1 MPPVPDNSEPVPDRQ
16 KTQDPTK
23 FRNNYANVAPLRG
36 KLPTEAD
43 EDTKEAGG
51 DWAIIVNHGM
61 GQQVHFETLESIALA
76 LRNAELRERKAA
88 EPIVTRVV
96 KLETLDGRPLEL
108 VRAEMKVK
116 VKSED
121 PNLPAE
127 SVHVYES
134 YWAPLTEGRVTL
146 RDVLQFLGEGA
157 FNGFAYLLR
166 HFGRFDRWAFGSLR
180 HFPIRGWLT
189 ALKLLFA
196 LFLLFAPVVLANFLA
211 ATQSIHVLF
220 STILGTA
227 TDSSTAKAARQLMD
241 FLTPYVACFEV
252 CLVVFALAVVV
263 LPKLYRSKLLSAEN
277 PFLVGIRFVVHLIA
291 LVLSFGALA
300 GVVVVEVLLLKRDS
314 EPLQF
319 LPINRPWGLLA
330 IWAIAIAAAF
340 VSRWFL
346 IQFIGDVAV
355 YVSAHKLSKFD
366 QLRDA
371 IKQTVLNVMGA
382 VYAAKSPEEKR
393 SDRAPQFPSR
403 DGWKFRYKKI
413 IVVGHSLGSVISYD
427 LLNQL
432 LLEDELNEIE
442 PGATS
447 AGPLNIRNR
456 TKLLLTF
463 GSPLDKIAYLFRI
476 KKSTDELRDAAISAW
491 QPMIRDYAF
500 RPDHW
505 LNIYSWMDLFSAP
518 LHFYDDPNNPANGDK
533 RRVVN
538 TIDWQAWVPIVAHTA
553 YWTNPLLGDV
563 LYKLITR
570 PDQKALAAPRIASR
584 PQVKM

>member
-1 MPPVPDNSEPVPDRQ
+1 VPENSEPGSDNR
-16 KTQDPTK
+16 KTQDPTS
-23 FRNNYANVAPLRG
+23 FRNNYANVAPLRHG
-36 KLPTEAD
+36 LPTESHR
-43 EDTKEAGG
+43 ETSEEAGA

-108 VRAEMKVK
+108 VRAEMTV
-116 VKSED
+116 ETGD
-121 PNLPAE
+121 PRLPAQ
-127 SVHVYES
+127 SAHIYES

-196 LFLLFAPVVLANFLA
+196 LVLLFAPVVLANFLA
-211 ATQSIHVLF
+211 VTQSIYLLF

-227 TDSSTAKAARQLMD
+227 ADSTTAKAARQLMD

-277 PFLVGIRFVVHLIA
+277 SFLVAARFVIHLIA
-291 LVLSFGALA
+291 LVLSFAALI
-300 GVVVVEVLLLKRDS
+300 GVVVIEVLLFKADS
-314 EPLQF
+314 QILRF

-330 IWAIAIAAAF
+330 IWAIAIAAAL

-382 VYAAKSPEEKR
+382 VYASKSPLE
-393 SDRAPQFPSR
+393 DRLDRPQESSSR

-432 LLEDELNEIE
+432 LLEDELNDIRAE
-442 PGATS
+442 GAS
-447 AGPLNIRNR
+447 AGSLEIRDR

-476 KKSTDELRDAAISAW
+476 KKSTDELRDAAIAAW
-491 QPMIRDYAF
+491 QPMIRDYDF
-500 RPDHW
+500 RPDRW

-518 LHFYDDPNNPANGDK
+518 LHFYDDPDNRKNGESKRVANL
-533 RRVVN
+533 
-538 TIDWQAWVPIVAHTA
+538 IDRQAWVPIVAHTA
-553 YWTNPLLGDV
+553 YWTNPLLGDL
-563 LYKLITR
+563 LYHLITR
-570 PDQKALAAPRIASR
+570 HDQTAFAAAAPKPLSPEEAI
-584 PQVKM
+584 